1 MSFIQI
7 ETLLGQITFVRLWC
21 NQVKF
26 QSSERPSPA
35 SRRPHI
41 CVSFQ
46 FFSPVFYTWN
56 LFSLRK
62 WNLCVFVWKARCAQA
77 CSGRSRDC
85 QGPGGGA
92 WQSLVCS
99 PASVISGHSALS
111 EGLRK
116 GARRVGEGACHW
128 RKPNPRITAWH
139 WWPKGRG
146 EDEKL
151 LLCFLEM
158 ANLWNCT
165 G

>member
-1 MSFIQI
+1 MINISLLSFKFFYLLNHVLKQLQHLTIGCR
-7 ETLLGQITFVRLWC
+7 LYKLKHFLGQITFVRLWC

-26 QSSERPSPA
+26 QSSERLSPA
-35 SRRPHI
+35 SWRPHI

-85 QGPGGGA
+85 QDPGGGA
-92 WQSLVCS
+92 WQSFVCS

-128 RKPNPRITAWH
+128 WKPNP
-139 WWPKGRG
+139 
-146 EDEKL
+146 E
-151 LLCFLEM
+151 
-158 ANLWNCT
+158 
-165 G
+165 